1 MKSSEALRIVRQT
14 KANYNTT
21 VVEWDVTRNR
31 PSGVKSRLIKP
42 VKPGWQVLDDGCGN
56 GVMATEIL
64 NRGAVYCGID
74 LSDKLIKIAKK
85 KYLGAI
91 KSGQAKF
98 VCGDA
103 LKLPFPENSFDF
115 VFSFAVMHHIPSAKL
130 RLKFLREIYRV
141 LKPGAGAVITNWNL
155 LSDWE
160 RNKYN
165 IDDKLNNPEPGL
177 DAGDVYVPWKATR
190 GQTINRYLHIF
201 NDNELSQLAKET
213 GFTKIRI
220 EYRDRF
226 GNFKKAG
233 DVQIFKIKKPPK

>member
-21 VVEWDVTRNR
+21 VVEWDITRNR
-31 PSGVKSRLIKP
+31 PSGVKSRLIMP

-56 GVMATEIL
+56 GVMAAEIL

-98 VCGDA
+98 VCSDA

-141 LKPGAGAVITNWNL
+141 LKPGAEAVIINWNL

-177 DAGDVYVPWKATR
+177 DAGDVYVPWKATK
-190 GQTINRYLHIF
+190 GKTIKRYFHIYG
-201 NDNELSQLAKET
+201 DRELRELAKKA
-213 GFTKIRI
+213 GFKKIRI
-220 EYRDRF
+220 EYRERS
-226 GNFKKAG
+226 GKLKKMG
-233 DVQIFKIKKPPK
+233 EEQVLKISA